1 MAVTIPTVNTGD
13 EIDDSW
19 GNLVGERVTYHD
31 AVLEELL
38 ADWEEYAPSW
48 LGSGTNPAIGNGS
61 LRGFYKQLGSTVHFQ
76 MYLTLG
82 STSTLGTGNW
92 SFTPPV
98 GISQELTNVYEV
110 GTWHVNDVSTNNN
123 YSGDAVAFGNNI
135 YCFINGSPVTYMVNN
150 SPIAW
155 AVGDHIG
162 MAGTYWAA

>member
-1 MAVTIPTVNTGD
+1 MAITIPTVNNGD
-13 EIDDSW
+13 TITDDW
-19 GNLVGERVTYHD
+19 GNLVGDRVTYHD
-31 AVLEELL
+31 AAVEAML
-38 ADWEEYAPSW
+38 ADWVAYTPSW
-48 LGSGTNPAIGNGS
+48 LGSVTNPVLGNGI
-61 LRGFYKQLGSTVHFQ
+61 LEGRYKQIGKTVHFQ
-76 MYLTLG
+76 MHLQFGSTTTLG
-82 STSTLGTGNW
+82 SGNW

-98 GISQELTNVYEV
+98 GISQVLTNVYEV

-135 YCFINGSPVTYMVNN
+135 YCFVSVSPVTYMVNN